1 MHIQWFPGH
10 MTKALRMMEEEV
22 KLVDNL
28 IYVIDS
34 RAVKASLNP
43 TFDKLL
49 NNKTV
54 LYVLNKS
61 DLVNKSD
68 LSAWLIKL
76 RGEGKKVITANST
89 ASGISK
95 SVIES
100 VKELNSDKINRY
112 LAKGVNKSIR
122 SMVIGVPNSGKSTLI
137 NALCGQKRTIT
148 GDRPGVTRGKQ
159 WVVLSKGIEILDTP
173 GTLSPAFENQEIA
186 KHLAF
191 IGSIKEDIL
200 DINELA
206 IEMIAFYRELHPQI
220 LSERYNII
228 VNEGSD
234 LEILERI
241 ARSRGAVLKGG
252 ILDIERAARA
262 VIDDY
267 RKQKLGLV
275 MFEQA
280 NQY

>member
-1 MHIQWFPGH
+1 MLIQWFPGH

-34 RAVKASLNP
+34 RAVKASFNP
-43 TFDKLL
+43 TFDRLL

-61 DLVNKSD
+61 DLVNKTD
-68 LSAWLIKL
+68 LSAWQQKL
-76 RGEGKKVITANST
+76 KNEGKKVITANST

-100 VKELNSDKINRY
+100 VKELNADKINRY

-206 IEMIAFYRELHPQI
+206 IELIAFYREHYPKN
-220 LSERYNII
+220 LSERYNIN

-234 LEILERI
+234 LEILESI
-241 ARSRGAVLKGG
+241 AKSRGAVLKGG
-252 ILDIERAARA
+252 SLDVGRAART

-280 NQY
+280 DK